1 MVKDWQSTTIG
12 ELLDFKNGL
21 NKEKSFFGFGTPI
34 VNYTDVYH
42 HNGLHSDNIKG
53 KVSLSK
59 DEIRRFEVRKGDV
72 FFTRTSETPDEV
84 GISSVLLDEIQDCV
98 FSGFIL
104 RGRPKTDKLL
114 PEYCQYCFSSK
125 KVRDEIIK
133 HCTYTTRALTNGK
146 VLSAI
151 DISIPEIDEQRAI
164 ADAFACVEAHI
175 ANLTKLIEKKKAI
188 RDGALEDLVSGHTRL
203 EGFDGEWKQKT
214 LFELTSTI
222 ITGGTPST
230 SNQSYWNGTIP
241 WLSSTEIHQRKITKP
256 TAYITTEGLMN
267 SSAKIAPKKSVLI
280 ALAGQGKTRGTA
292 AYLMADMALNQ
303 SLAALVSAP
312 NTDSLFLLYAMERSY
327 DSLREISSGDGGRG
341 GLNKKLL
348 KQYAVYVPSSI
359 EEQKEISTIL
369 ACMDDEIAALEAER
383 DKMRQIK
390 AGMMDDLLT
399 GRVRLIG

>member
-1 MVKDWQSTTIG
+1 MVKYPDDWKSYKLGDLGDVRMCKRIFASQTAKSGEIPFYKIGTFGGKADAYIPRALYEEYKNRFSFPKAGDTLLSAAGTIGRTVVYDGKDAYFQDSNIVWLEVSEENVYKPFLKYFFESYPWVNLEGTTISR
-12 ELLDFKNGL
+12 LYNGL
-21 NKEKSFFGFGTPI
+21 IRSTPI
-34 VNYTDVYH
+34 ALPD
-42 HNGLHSDNIKG
+42 I
-53 KVSLSK
+53 
-59 DEIRRFEVRKGDV
+59 
-72 FFTRTSETPDEV
+72 SEQRSIAE
-84 GISSVLLDEIQDCV
+84 
-98 FSGFIL
+98 
-104 RGRPKTDKLL
+104 
-114 PEYCQYCFSSK
+114 
-125 KVRDEIIK
+125 
-133 HCTYTTRALTNGK
+133 ALT
-146 VLSAI
+146 SM
-151 DISIPEIDEQRAI
+151 DT
-164 ADAFACVEAHI
+164 HI
-175 ANLTKLIEKKKAI
+175 ANLTELIEKKKAI

-267 SSAKIAPKKSVLI
+267 SSAKIAPEKSVLI

-292 AYLMADMALNQ
+292 AYLMADMAINQ

-341 GLNKKLL
+341 GLNKNLL

>member
-175 ANLTKLIEKKKAI
+175 ANLTELIEKKKAI
-188 RDGALEDLVSGHTRL
+188 RDGALEDLVSGRTQL
-203 EGFDGEWKQKT
+203 EGQTISWVDTELGELATYRKGNG
-214 LFELTSTI
+214 S
-222 ITGGTPST
+222 GTKDH
-230 SNQSYWNGTIP
+230 YI
-241 WLSSTEIHQRKITKP
+241 STENINQGFSDIQRYSTKD
-256 TAYITTEGLMN
+256 AVEGCVFYEN
-267 SSAKIAPKKSVLI
+267 DTLI
-280 ALAGQGKTRGTA
+280 ANIRPYLRKVWYAEFSGICSLDVLALQPKSAIDTKYLYYLVANDRFINYVMNGGVKGIKMPRGDKKFMLKYSVRIPSEKAIQTELA
-292 AYLMADMALNQ
+292 QMITSMDNEVA
-303 SLAALVSAP
+303 SL
-312 NTDSLFLLYAMERSY
+312 
-327 DSLREISSGDGGRG
+327 
-341 GLNKKLL
+341 
-348 KQYAVYVPSSI
+348 
-359 EEQKEISTIL
+359 EE
-369 ACMDDEIAALEAER
+369 ER
-383 DKMRQIK
+383 DKIQQIK
-390 AGMMDDLLT
+390 AGMIDDLLT